1 MTSKL
6 WVTGVAGANALSP
19 SWEAVNAHV
28 PVFTRLTVAPE
39 TVHTV
44 GVFDTIV
51 AGRPEVAATSPLTS
65 MGPDDNA
72 VSGGA
77 PNRIDC
83 PAGVTATG
91 TPEPTPRLLLPS
103 CPTLLRPPQYA
114 TPIVAAIAHV

>member
-65 MGPDDNA
+65 TGPDDNA

-91 TPEPTPRLLLPS
+91 TPELTPRLLLPS
-103 CPTLLRPPQYA
+103 CPNWFSPQQNQSPDVA
-114 TPIVAAIAHV
+114 TFAHV